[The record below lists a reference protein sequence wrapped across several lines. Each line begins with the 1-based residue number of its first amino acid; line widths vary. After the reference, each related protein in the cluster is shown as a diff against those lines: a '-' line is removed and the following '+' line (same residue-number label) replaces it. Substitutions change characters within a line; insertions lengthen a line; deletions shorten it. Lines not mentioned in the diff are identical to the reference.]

1 MNHLKAEVTAT
12 EFWREQIATLKDVGD
27 LLKEELPD
35 IKPERNTDS
44 GKRERPSAGGERTVG
59 VCCIHAK
66 KESNVGASQLA
77 PQRSQE
83 NKARLAECRGGGHTK
98 RGGGF
103 VKITK
108 RPLSNRVQGSSSHPA
123 GPGGPD
129 DVSAGRRWTHQWV
142 LGIRIHWT
150 EIACL

>member
-1 MNHLKAEVTAT
+1 MHHLKAEVTAT

-27 LLKEELPD
+27 LLKKQLPD
-35 IKPERNTDS
+35 IKPEQNTDS

-83 NKARLAECRGGGHTK
+83 NKARLAECRGGGAH
-98 RGGGF
+98 
-103 VKITK
+103 
-108 RPLSNRVQGSSSHPA
+108 Q
-123 GPGGPD
+123 
-129 DVSAGRRWTHQWV
+129 AGRRVCQDHKETSFQQ
-142 LGIRIHWT
+142 G
-150 EIACL
+150 AG